1 MGPVGDALGI
11 GASLADA
18 TATDALAFGAPAP
31 SLAFLSDDIDA
42 LTQEFSFNEYEYVS
56 AQRLAMSSQ
65 FLTLLMPQDFSN
77 SHSSTP
83 CRSPPLPLKSFM
95 LTQLQ
100 SVDECEL
107 CPIPSQ

>member
-42 LTQEFSFNEYEYVS
+42 LTQDFS
-56 AQRLAMSSQ
+56 
-65 FLTLLMPQDFSN
+65 LLMPQDFSN

-83 CRSPPLPLKSFM
+83 CRSPPLALKSFM